1 MIRPRRFWRPGGGVD
16 VPALMAGVVFLG
28 AIAWVCGAYSAQWA
42 GLFPGAVVVVP
53 ALMLSA
59 PSWSAE
65 GRRLAWFFAWSV
77 ATPFS
82 RRTEALCEV
91 IGSEAE
97 RERMRDAEGYYSYLS
112 PKARYV
118 ARLWTEDGRCF
129 DVELPMKRWATLRM
143 GMEVRVAWKGGWVLE
158 LDGSGEASADI

>member
-28 AIAWVCGAYSAQWA
+28 AIAWVCGAYSAHWA
-42 GLFPGAVVVVP
+42 GLFPGAAAVVP
-53 ALMLSA
+53 ALMLSV

-77 ATPFS
+77 AAPFS

-97 RERMRDAEGYYSYLS
+97 REMVQDADGGESYLS

-129 DVELPMKRWATLRM
+129 DVELPMKRWATLRV
-143 GMEVRVAWKGGWVLE
+143 GVSVRVAWKGGWGLE
-158 LDGSGEASADI
+158 LDGSGEASAST